1 MSHPQHIEALLFMRG
16 EPVSFKEM
24 GALLEI
30 PVAEAELHSKK
41 LQEQLEGRGIQV
53 VITKTAAELK
63 TSAAV
68 AEFTQKVAKDE
79 LGNTIGKAS
88 LETLAI
94 ILYKRP
100 VTRQQ
105 IEYIRGV
112 NASAALRTLQ
122 MRGLITRT
130 INPKDQRTY
139 LYEPTTEL
147 LGHLGITSIES
158 LPSYEEF
165 VKELTALEETAEEH
179 AARD

>member
-1 MSHPQHIEALLFMRG
+1 MNYPHHIEALLFMRG
-16 EPVSFKEM
+16 EPVTFKEM
-24 GALLEI
+24 GKLLEI
-30 PVAEAELHSKK
+30 PVAEAELHTKK
-41 LQEQLEGRGIQV
+41 LQEQLADRGVSV
-53 VITKTAAELK
+53 VITSTAAELK
-63 TSAAV
+63 TAPSV
-68 AEFTQKVAKDE
+68 SEFITKVAKEE

-94 ILYKRP
+94 ILYKGP

-130 INPKDQRTY
+130 TNPDNQRTY

-147 LGHLGITSIES
+147 FAHLGITTHTE

-179 AARD
+179 AARE